1 MSLFDPERSLLH
13 RFHPPLIPEWC
24 RRLGLGLSAAQ
35 TCPMVDR
42 HVIFEAE
49 QSSRGRWQIK
59 CHCPG
64 GKTDYVTGFLDE
76 QSIQNWLATEHR
88 DHWLT
93 MRGY

>member
-1 MSLFDPERSLLH
+1 M
-13 RFHPPLIPEWC
+13 
-24 RRLGLGLSAAQ
+24 
-35 TCPMVDR
+35 
-42 HVIFEAE
+42 IFEAE
-49 QSSRGRWQIK
+49 QSSRGGWQIK

-64 GKTDYVTGFLDE
+64 GTIDYVIGFLDE

>member
-1 MSLFDPERSLLH
+1 MYDQIDQSPSPSPQFIMMSLHLSLD
-13 RFHPPLIPEWC
+13 
-24 RRLGLGLSAAQ
+24 LSAVQRCSMA
-35 TCPMVDR
+35 DR

-49 QSSRGRWQIK
+49 QSPRGGWQIK
-59 CHCPG
+59 CHCPE
-64 GKTDYVTGFLDE
+64 GKIDYVTGFLDE